1 MDDFWTLAAVQLHDR
16 VSGPMKFRIVLQP
29 IMATY
34 FAIRSGLSDARSGK
48 DPYFWSFLI
57 GRGHRFDLIKDGW
70 ASVGRVVML
79 SGGLD
84 LVYQF
89 FVQSSIHIRAA
100 IIVAFVLAVV
110 PYVIVRGTVTR
121 IANSLMTRPPTVP
134 DRASG
139 EKTSSNRGT
148 DDDRT

>member
-1 MDDFWTLAAVQLHDR
+1 
-16 VSGPMKFRIVLQP
+16 
-29 IMATY
+29 
-34 FAIRSGLSDARSGK
+34 
-48 DPYFWSFLI
+48 
-57 GRGHRFDLIKDGW
+57 
-70 ASVGRVVML
+70 ML

>member
-1 MDDFWTLAAVQLHDR
+1 MDEFWQLFAVQLHDR

-70 ASVGRVVML
+70 ESVGRVVLL

-89 FVQSSIHIRAA
+89 FVQSSIHLRAA
-100 IIVAFVLAVV
+100 LIVAFVLAVV

-121 IANSLMTRPPTVP
+121 IANALMTRSPTVA
-134 DRASG
+134 DRTSA
-139 EKTSSNRGT
+139 EKTSRSRDA